1 MDQEYIQSDI
11 NILTPVMES
20 GMILAG
26 QYAQST
32 GRDYITSLDMKY
44 GMRYAARNVTGKVTG
59 SILSSSDEEEDE
71 EDDEWEEVDEELE
84 QFKRYQGD
92 DELMNSINM
101 AYDTWDDWIPDSPI
115 EKILKNAIDHNNHE
129 V

>member
-1 MDQEYIQSDI
+1 MEQEYIQSAI

-20 GMILAG
+20 GMIFAG
-26 QYAQST
+26 RYAQST

-59 SILSSSDEEEDE
+59 SILSSDDEEDE

-84 QFKRYQGD
+84 QFKRYEGD
-92 DELMNSINM
+92 DELMNLSLIHISEPTRP
-101 AYDTWDDWIPDSPI
+101 Y
-115 EKILKNAIDHNNHE
+115 
-129 V
+129 

>member
-1 MDQEYIQSDI
+1 
-11 NILTPVMES
+11 
-20 GMILAG
+20 
-26 QYAQST
+26 
-32 GRDYITSLDMKY
+32 MKY
-44 GMRYAARNVTGKVTG
+44 GLRYAARNVTGKVTG
-59 SILSSSDEEEDE
+59 SILSSSDDE

-84 QFKRYQGD
+84 QFRRYEGD

-101 AYDTWDDWIPDSPI
+101 AYDTWDEWIPDSPI

>member
-1 MDQEYIQSDI
+1 MEQEYIQSAI
-11 NILTPVMES
+11 NILTPVLES
-20 GMILAG
+20 GMIFAG

-59 SILSSSDEEEDE
+59 SLLSSSDEE

-84 QFKRYQGD
+84 QFKRYEGD
-92 DELMNSINM
+92 DELMNSINL
-101 AYDTWDDWIPDSPI
+101 AYDTWDEWIPESPI

>member
-1 MDQEYIQSDI
+1 MEQDYIQSAI

-44 GMRYAARNVTGKVTG
+44 GLRYAARNVTGKVTG
-59 SILSSSDEEEDE
+59 SILSSSDDE

-84 QFKRYQGD
+84 QFRRYEGD

-101 AYDTWDDWIPDSPI
+101 AYDTWDEWVPDSPI

>member
-1 MDQEYIQSDI
+1 MEQEYIQSAI

-44 GMRYAARNVTGKVTG
+44 GLRYAARNVTGKVTG
-59 SILSSSDEEEDE
+59 SILSSSDEEED
-71 EDDEWEEVDEELE
+71 DEWEEVDEELE
-84 QFKRYQGD
+84 QFRRYEGD